1 MFSVQYQLPSPKVEG
16 EMERQLS
23 EIYVLIWAL
32 STIVPPVYMGLTAK
46 KDATLVSIIL
56 PYSHSIC
63 HSPA

>member
-32 STIVPPVYMGLTAK
+32 STVVPPVYMGLTAK
-46 KDATLVSIIL
+46 KDATLVSIIHL
-56 PYSHSIC
+56 
-63 HSPA
+63 